1 MQITTVDEPLEGN
14 VCRIVDFNGCICMG
28 THARPVL
35 HFELVSVI
43 VIYYLMK
50 FRDMKMYRVHF
61 GPLRP
66 V

>member
-1 MQITTVDEPLEGN
+1 M
-14 VCRIVDFNGCICMG
+14 R

-35 HFELVSVI
+35 HFELGSVI

-50 FRDMKMYRVHF
+50 FRDMKMYHVHF